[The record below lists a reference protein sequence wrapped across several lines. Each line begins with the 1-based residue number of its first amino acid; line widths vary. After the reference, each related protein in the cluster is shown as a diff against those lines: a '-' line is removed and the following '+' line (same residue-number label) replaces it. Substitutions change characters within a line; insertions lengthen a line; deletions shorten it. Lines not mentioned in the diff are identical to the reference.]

1 MGSAKTLLSIAP
13 YLVGIIFDSFAE
25 RGMRLH
31 SGQGKSAALFPF
43 RGPGASH
50 AKLALWKHADGIL
63 HISSSAYGQ
72 FQLHAVRQYTHL
84 GTVLDE
90 GSSILP
96 ELAHR
101 YHSCAGSW
109 KTPRKVLREPLLST
123 RIGVVLV
130 DSLILSGRL
139 YNSST
144 WPTLSTAQDASLDDD
159 ITHMY
164 RAVLKQPRKDNTALH
179 NSYIRAQVLKADI
192 STFIRAHRLRLFGGL
207 VNSGLTHLLGLLG
220 VL

>member
-13 YLVGIIFDSFAE
+13 YLGGIMFGSFAE

-31 SGQGKSAALFPF
+31 SGRGKPAALFQF
-43 RGPGASH
+43 RGPGAIH

-72 FQLHAVRQYTHL
+72 FQLHTVRQYTHL

-90 GSSILP
+90 GNIILP

-101 YHSCAGSW
+101 HHGCAGSW
-109 KTPRKVLREPLLST
+109 KTLRKALREPRLST
-123 RIGVVLV
+123 HIGVVLV
-130 DSLILSGRL
+130 DPLSLPGRL

-144 WPTLSTAQDASLDDD
+144 WPTLSTAQVASLDGD

-164 RAVLKQPRKDNTALH
+164 RA
-179 NSYIRAQVLKADI
+179 
-192 STFIRAHRLRLFGGL
+192 
-207 VNSGLTHLLGLLG
+207 
-220 VL
+220 